1 MINDHDPVV
10 LVRVRPLAKLG
21 VVFCVRWRDDAVMS
35 VLSKDEVLEV
45 LRRTGAYNLV
55 EGHESEL
62 PEVIDTDRDEAI
74 LERLGIYRSSLMESL
89 GSSP

>member
-1 MINDHDPVV
+1 
-10 LVRVRPLAKLG
+10 
-21 VVFCVRWRDDAVMS
+21 MS

-62 PEVIDTDRDEAI
+62 PDVIDTDRDELI
-74 LERLGIYRSSLMESL
+74 LDRLGIYRGNLMESL